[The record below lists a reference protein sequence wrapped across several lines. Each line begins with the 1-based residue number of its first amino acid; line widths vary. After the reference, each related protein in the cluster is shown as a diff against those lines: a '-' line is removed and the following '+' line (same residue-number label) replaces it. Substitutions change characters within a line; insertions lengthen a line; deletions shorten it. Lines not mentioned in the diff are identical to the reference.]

1 MISRIEG
8 VLIEKLAPRV
18 VLDVHGVGYELE
30 LPMSSFYDLPALGV
44 AVCLRTHLVIR
55 DDSHLLIGFK
65 TEIERAL
72 FRELIRV
79 SGIGIKVG
87 LAILSSVSVDEFIQI
102 IQSKDIASLIRVPGI
117 GKKTAERLTLE
128 LHDRLKAP
136 NFAAA
141 TTASGEVLT
150 ASAGSAPRSAWNDAA
165 SALNA
170 LGYKPADAERMI
182 KQIFVEGLSTEELIR
197 LALKKC
203 LAK

>member
-1 MISRIEG
+1 MISRLEG
-8 VLIEKLAPRV
+8 LLIEKLAPRV

-30 LPMSSFYDLPALGV
+30 LPMSSFYDLPAIG
-44 AVCLRTHLVIR
+44 ASVCLKTHLVIR
-55 DDSHLLIGFK
+55 DDAHLLIGFK
-65 TEIERAL
+65 TDIERAL

-79 SGIGIKVG
+79 TGIGVKVG
-87 LAILSSVSVDEFIQI
+87 LAILSSISVDEFIQI

-136 NFAAA
+136 NFAVS
-141 TTASGEVLT
+141 TTGGQASE
-150 ASAGSAPRSAWNDAA
+150 ACAGSAPRSAWIDAA

-182 KQIFVEGLSTEELIR
+182 QQIYAEGLSTEELIR
-197 LALKKC
+197 LALKKS